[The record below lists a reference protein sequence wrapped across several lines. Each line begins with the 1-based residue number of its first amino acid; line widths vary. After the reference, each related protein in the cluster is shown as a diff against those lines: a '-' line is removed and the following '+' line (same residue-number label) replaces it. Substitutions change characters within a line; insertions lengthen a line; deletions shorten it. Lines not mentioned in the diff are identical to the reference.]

1 MECFYLI
8 KDYRILSY
16 FFINITFFYSTDCEE
31 CKLEYVDNCLIHPLI
46 PIMDTQ
52 VNITLYFDLADST
65 QTDNTKL
72 LLKIAS

>member
-46 PIMDTQ
+46 PMHDTQ
-52 VNITLYFDLADST
+52 VRTIAHCDSVGGPIV
-65 QTDNTKL
+65 L
-72 LLKIAS
+72 VVWLVGHS